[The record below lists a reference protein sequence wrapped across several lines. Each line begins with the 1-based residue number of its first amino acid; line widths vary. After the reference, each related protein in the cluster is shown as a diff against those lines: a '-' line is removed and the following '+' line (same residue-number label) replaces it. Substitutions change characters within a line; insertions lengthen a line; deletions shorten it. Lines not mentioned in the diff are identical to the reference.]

1 MRYNFSRKYFDYQN
15 IKKSL
20 LVNGDF
26 FMNNLKFLLKLS
38 GQHKIK
44 LIIAALFSII
54 STTLSAIPYILVY
67 RIILEL
73 FNDKIDY
80 RNIQSLV
87 FKAIFFIILGVAAR
101 ILSGI
106 FSHISA
112 FNILYKIRIDL
123 IEHMSGLNMGFF
135 KKSMTGKLKKIINE
149 DVEKLENFIAHQIPD
164 LSSAFVTPLIFFG
177 IMLYFNWKL
186 SLVLF
191 IPVILGILA
200 QSGMFKNY
208 TGKVDHFY
216 KLVAKLNSTIME
228 YINAMNVM
236 KAFNLT
242 AKSFKDYRDN
252 TQEYADYWVELTEL
266 AVPYYSAFLCL
277 VDTGMLFIIPI
288 GGIML
293 LNSRITVPVYILFLL
308 MSTIFLNSLK
318 SLFELSQNLSFLLK
332 GMEKIIEIFDEKEQA
347 SGNIKFPQNFS
358 QGLKYENITF
368 AYNKAKVIND
378 FTLNIRAGTTTAL
391 VGPSGS
397 GKTTIGLLAGRFWDT
412 DEGKITIDGINIKDI
427 SYESLMDNVSFVF
440 QDTFMLHD
448 TIYENILMGKNY
460 TRDEVE
466 NAAKK
471 AQIHDFI
478 MSLPDKYETKIGE
491 GGIKLSGGE
500 KQRISIARAIL
511 KNTPIVILD
520 EVTSYS
526 DIENEAKI
534 QSALK
539 TLLKGKTALIIAHRL
554 YTIKNA
560 DNIVFMN
567 KGKIMEQGT
576 HDELLKN
583 RADYWHLWSLY
594 NEEKQEN

>member
-191 IPVILGILA
+191 IPVFLGILA

-208 TGKVDHFY
+208 MGKVDHFY

-288 GGIML
+288 GGIIL

-332 GMEKIIEIFDEKEQA
+332 GMEKIIEIFDEKEQT
-347 SGNIKFPQNFS
+347 SGNIEFPQNFS

>member
-1 MRYNFSRKYFDYQN
+1 
-15 IKKSL
+15 
-20 LVNGDF
+20 
-26 FMNNLKFLLKLS
+26 MNNLKFLLKLS

-44 LIIAALFSII
+44 LIVSAMFSII
-54 STTLSAIPYILVY
+54 STTLSAIPYLLVY
-67 RIILEL
+67 SIILEI
-73 FNDKIDY
+73 FNREISYNKIK
-80 RNIQSLV
+80 SLV
-87 FKAIFFIILGVAAR
+87 FIAILFIILGVAAR

-123 IEHMSGLNMGFF
+123 IEHMSKLNMGFF
-135 KKSMTGKLKKIINE
+135 KKNMTGKLKKIINE

-164 LSSAFVTPLIFFG
+164 LSSAFATPLIFLG
-177 IMLYFNWKL
+177 IMFYFNWRL

-191 IPVILGILA
+191 IPIILGILA

-208 TGKVDHFY
+208 MGKVDHFY

-252 TQEYADYWVELTEL
+252 TQEYADYWIELTEL

-277 VDTGMLFIIPI
+277 VDTGLLFIIPI

-293 LNSRITVPVYILFLL
+293 LNGKITISVYILFLL
-308 MSTIFLNSLK
+308 MSTIFLNSLRT
-318 SLFELSQNLSFLLK
+318 LFELSESLSFLLK
-332 GMEKIIEIFDEKEQA
+332 GMEKIIEIFNEKEQK
-347 SGNIKFPQNFS
+347 SGNISFPEHFS
-358 QGLKYENITF
+358 ESLKYENVTF
-368 AYNKAKVIND
+368 AYNKAKVINN
-378 FTLNIRAGTTTAL
+378 FTLTIRAGTTTAL

-412 DEGKITIDGINIKDI
+412 EEGKITIDGTNIKDI
-427 SYESLMDNVSFVF
+427 SYESLMDNISFVF

-448 TIYENILMGKNY
+448 TIYENIIMGKNY
-460 TRDEVE
+460 TREEVE

-478 MSLPDKYETKIGE
+478 MSLPDRYETKIGE

-500 KQRISIARAIL
+500 KQRISIARTIL

-560 DNIVFMN
+560 DNIVFMK
-567 KGKIMEQGT
+567 KGQITEQDT
-576 HDELLKN
+576 HEELLRN

-594 NEEKQEN
+594 NENDLEKEVTE

>member
-1 MRYNFSRKYFDYQN
+1 
-15 IKKSL
+15 
-20 LVNGDF
+20 
-26 FMNNLKFLLKLS
+26 MNNLKFLLKLS

-44 LIIAALFSII
+44 LIVSAMFSII
-54 STTLSAIPYILVY
+54 STTLSVIPYLLVY
-67 RIILEL
+67 SIILEL
-73 FNDKIDY
+73 FNREISYNK
-80 RNIQSLV
+80 IQSLV
-87 FKAIFFIILGVAAR
+87 FIAILFIILGVVAR

-106 FSHISA
+106 FSHVSA

-123 IEHMSGLNMGFF
+123 IEHMSKLNMGFF
-135 KKSMTGKLKKIINE
+135 KKNMTGKLKKIINE

-164 LSSAFVTPLIFFG
+164 LSSAFATPLIFLG
-177 IMLYFNWKL
+177 IMFYFNWQL

-191 IPVILGILA
+191 IHIILGILA

-208 TGKVDHFY
+208 MGKVDHFY

-252 TQEYADYWVELTEL
+252 TQEYADYWIELTEL

-277 VDTGMLFIIPI
+277 VDTGLLFIIPI

-293 LNSRITVPVYILFLL
+293 LNGKITISVYILFLL
-308 MSTIFLNSLK
+308 MSTIFLNSLRT
-318 SLFELSQNLSFLLK
+318 LFELSESLSFLLK
-332 GMEKIIEIFDEKEQA
+332 GMEKIIEIFNEKEQK
-347 SGNIKFPQNFS
+347 SGDISFPQHFS
-358 QGLKYENITF
+358 ESLKYENVTF
-368 AYNKAKVIND
+368 AYNKAKVINN
-378 FTLNIRAGTTTAL
+378 FTLTIRAGTTTAL

-397 GKTTIGLLAGRFWDT
+397 GKTTIGLLAGRFWDI
-412 DEGKITIDGINIKDI
+412 DEGKITIDGTDIKDI

-448 TIYENILMGKNY
+448 TIYENIIMGKNY
-460 TRDEVE
+460 TREEVE

-478 MSLPDKYETKIGE
+478 MSLPDRYETKIGE

-500 KQRISIARAIL
+500 KQRISIARAII

-534 QSALK
+534 QPALK
-539 TLLKGKTALIIAHRL
+539 TLLRGKTALIIAHRL

-560 DNIVFMN
+560 DNIVFMK
-567 KGKIMEQGT
+567 KGQITEQGT
-576 HDELLKN
+576 HEELLRN

-594 NEEKQEN
+594 NENDLEKEVTE

>member
-1 MRYNFSRKYFDYQN
+1 
-15 IKKSL
+15 
-20 LVNGDF
+20 
-26 FMNNLKFLLKLS
+26 MNNLKFLLKLS

-44 LIIAALFSII
+44 LIISAMFSII
-54 STTLSAIPYILVY
+54 STTLSAIPYLLVY
-67 RIILEL
+67 SIILEL
-73 FNDKIDY
+73 FNKEISY
-80 RNIQSLV
+80 NKIQSLV
-87 FKAIFFIILGVAAR
+87 FIAILFIILGVVAR

-123 IEHMSGLNMGFF
+123 IEHMSKLNMGFF
-135 KKSMTGKLKKIINE
+135 KKNMTGKLKKIINE

-164 LSSAFVTPLIFFG
+164 LSSAFATPLIFLG
-177 IMLYFNWKL
+177 IMFYFNWQL

-191 IPVILGILA
+191 IPIILGILA

-208 TGKVDHFY
+208 MGKVDHFY

-252 TQEYADYWVELTEL
+252 TQEYADYWIELTEL

-277 VDTGMLFIIPI
+277 LDTGLLFIIPI

-293 LNSRITVPVYILFLL
+293 LNGKITISVYILFLL
-308 MSTIFLNSLK
+308 MSTIFLNSLRT
-318 SLFELSQNLSFLLK
+318 LFELSESLSFLLK
-332 GMEKIIEIFDEKEQA
+332 GMEKIIEIFNEKEQK
-347 SGNIKFPQNFS
+347 SGNISFPEHFS
-358 QGLKYENITF
+358 ESLKYENVTF
-368 AYNKAKVIND
+368 AYNKAKVINN
-378 FTLNIRAGTTTAL
+378 FTLTIRAGTTTAL

-397 GKTTIGLLAGRFWDT
+397 GKTTIGLLAGRFWDI
-412 DEGKITIDGINIKDI
+412 DEGKITIDGTDIKDI
-427 SYESLMDNVSFVF
+427 SYESLMDNISFVF

-448 TIYENILMGKNY
+448 TIYENIIMGKNY
-460 TRDEVE
+460 TREEVE

-478 MSLPDKYETKIGE
+478 MSLPDRYETKIGE
-491 GGIKLSGGE
+491 GGVKLSGGE

-560 DNIVFMN
+560 DNIVFMK
-567 KGKIMEQGT
+567 KGQITEQGT
-576 HDELLKN
+576 HEELLRN

-594 NEEKQEN
+594 NENDLENEVTE

>member
-1 MRYNFSRKYFDYQN
+1 
-15 IKKSL
+15 
-20 LVNGDF
+20 
-26 FMNNLKFLLKLS
+26 MNNLKFLLKLS

-44 LIIAALFSII
+44 LIVSAMFSII
-54 STTLSAIPYILVY
+54 STTLSVIPYLLVY
-67 RIILEL
+67 SIILEL
-73 FNDKIDY
+73 FNREISYNK
-80 RNIQSLV
+80 IQSLV
-87 FKAIFFIILGVAAR
+87 FIAILFIILGVAAR

-123 IEHMSGLNMGFF
+123 IEHMSKLNMGFF
-135 KKSMTGKLKKIINE
+135 KKNMTGKLKKIINE

-164 LSSAFVTPLIFFG
+164 LSSAFATPLIFLG
-177 IMLYFNWKL
+177 IMFYFNWQL

-191 IPVILGILA
+191 IPIILGILA

-208 TGKVDHFY
+208 MGKVDHFY

-252 TQEYADYWVELTEL
+252 TQEYADYWIELTEL

-277 VDTGMLFIIPI
+277 VDTGLLFIIPI

-293 LNSRITVPVYILFLL
+293 LNGKITISVYILFLL
-308 MSTIFLNSLK
+308 MSTIFLNSLRT
-318 SLFELSQNLSFLLK
+318 LFELSESLSFLLK
-332 GMEKIIEIFDEKEQA
+332 GMEKIIEIFNEKEQK
-347 SGNIKFPQNFS
+347 SGNISFPEHFS
-358 QGLKYENITF
+358 ESLKYENVTF
-368 AYNKAKVIND
+368 AYNKAKVINN
-378 FTLNIRAGTTTAL
+378 FTLTIRAGTTTAL

-397 GKTTIGLLAGRFWDT
+397 GKTTIGLLAGRFWDI
-412 DEGKITIDGINIKDI
+412 DEGKITIDGTDIKDI
-427 SYESLMDNVSFVF
+427 SYESLMDNISFVF

-448 TIYENILMGKNY
+448 TIYENIIMGKNY
-460 TRDEVE
+460 TREEVE
-466 NAAKK
+466 SAAKK

-478 MSLPDKYETKIGE
+478 MSLPDRYETKIGE

-560 DNIVFMN
+560 DNIVFMK
-567 KGKIMEQGT
+567 KGQITEQGT
-576 HDELLKN
+576 HEELLRN

-594 NEEKQEN
+594 NENDLEKEVTE

>member
-1 MRYNFSRKYFDYQN
+1 
-15 IKKSL
+15 
-20 LVNGDF
+20 
-26 FMNNLKFLLKLS
+26 MNNLKFLLKLS

-44 LIIAALFSII
+44 LIISAMFSII
-54 STTLSAIPYILVY
+54 STTLSAIPYLLVY
-67 RIILEL
+67 SIILEL
-73 FNDKIDY
+73 FNREISYNK
-80 RNIQSLV
+80 IQSLV
-87 FKAIFFIILGVAAR
+87 FIAILFIILGVVAR

-123 IEHMSGLNMGFF
+123 IEHMSKLNMGFF
-135 KKSMTGKLKKIINE
+135 KKNMTGKLKKIINE

-164 LSSAFVTPLIFFG
+164 LSSAFATPLIFLG
-177 IMLYFNWKL
+177 IMFYFNWQL

-191 IPVILGILA
+191 IPIILGILA

-208 TGKVDHFY
+208 MGKVDHFY

-242 AKSFKDYRDN
+242 AKSFKDYRNN
-252 TQEYADYWVELTEL
+252 TQEYADYWIELTEL

-277 VDTGMLFIIPI
+277 LDTGLLFIIPI

-293 LNSRITVPVYILFLL
+293 LNGKITISVYILFLL
-308 MSTIFLNSLK
+308 MSTIFLNSLRT
-318 SLFELSQNLSFLLK
+318 LFELSESLSFLLK
-332 GMEKIIEIFDEKEQA
+332 GMEKIIEIFNEKEQK
-347 SGNIKFPQNFS
+347 SGDISFPEYFS
-358 QGLKYENITF
+358 ESLKYENVTF
-368 AYNKAKVIND
+368 AYNKAKVINN
-378 FTLNIRAGTTTAL
+378 FTLTIRAGTTTAL

-397 GKTTIGLLAGRFWDT
+397 GKTTIGLLAGRFWDI
-412 DEGKITIDGINIKDI
+412 DEGKITIDGTDIKDI
-427 SYESLMDNVSFVF
+427 SYESLMDNISFVF

-448 TIYENILMGKNY
+448 TIYENIIMGKNY
-460 TRDEVE
+460 TREEVE

-478 MSLPDKYETKIGE
+478 MSLPDRYETKIGE
-491 GGIKLSGGE
+491 GGVKLSGGE

-560 DNIVFMN
+560 DNIVFMK
-567 KGKIMEQGT
+567 KGQITEQGT
-576 HDELLKN
+576 HEELLRNKG
-583 RADYWHLWSLY
+583 DYWHLWSLY
-594 NEEKQEN
+594 NENDLEKEVAE

>member
-1 MRYNFSRKYFDYQN
+1 
-15 IKKSL
+15 
-20 LVNGDF
+20 
-26 FMNNLKFLLKLS
+26 MNNLKFLLKLS

-44 LIIAALFSII
+44 LIISAMFSII
-54 STTLSAIPYILVY
+54 STTLSAIPYLLVY
-67 RIILEL
+67 SIILEL
-73 FNDKIDY
+73 FNREISYNK
-80 RNIQSLV
+80 IQSLV
-87 FKAIFFIILGVAAR
+87 FIAILFIILGVVAR

-123 IEHMSGLNMGFF
+123 IEHMSKLNMGFF
-135 KKSMTGKLKKIINE
+135 KKNMTGKLKKIINE

-164 LSSAFVTPLIFFG
+164 LSSAFATPLIFLG
-177 IMLYFNWKL
+177 IMFYFNWQL

-191 IPVILGILA
+191 IPIILGILA

-208 TGKVDHFY
+208 MGKVDHFY

-252 TQEYADYWVELTEL
+252 TQEYADYWIELTEL

-277 VDTGMLFIIPI
+277 VDTGLLFIIPI

-293 LNSRITVPVYILFLL
+293 LNGKITISVYILFLL
-308 MSTIFLNSLK
+308 MSTIFLNSLRT
-318 SLFELSQNLSFLLK
+318 LFELSESLSFLLK
-332 GMEKIIEIFDEKEQA
+332 GMEKIIEIFNEKEQE
-347 SGNIKFPQNFS
+347 SGNISFPEHFS
-358 QGLKYENITF
+358 ESLKYENVTF
-368 AYNKAKVIND
+368 AYNKAKVINN
-378 FTLNIRAGTTTAL
+378 FTLTIRAGTTTAL

-397 GKTTIGLLAGRFWDT
+397 GKTTIGLLAGRFWDI
-412 DEGKITIDGINIKDI
+412 DEGKITIDGTDIKDI
-427 SYESLMDNVSFVF
+427 SYESLMDNISFVF

-448 TIYENILMGKNY
+448 TIYENIIMGKNY
-460 TRDEVE
+460 TREEVE

-478 MSLPDKYETKIGE
+478 MSLPDRYETKIGE

-534 QSALK
+534 QAALK

-560 DNIVFMN
+560 DNIVFMK
-567 KGKIMEQGT
+567 KGQITEQGT
-576 HDELLKN
+576 HEELLRN

-594 NEEKQEN
+594 NENDLEKEVTE

>member
-1 MRYNFSRKYFDYQN
+1 
-15 IKKSL
+15 
-20 LVNGDF
+20 
-26 FMNNLKFLLKLS
+26 MNNLKFLLKLS

-44 LIIAALFSII
+44 LIISAMFSII
-54 STTLSAIPYILVY
+54 STTLSAIPYLLVY
-67 RIILEL
+67 SIILEL
-73 FNDKIDY
+73 FNREISYNK
-80 RNIQSLV
+80 IQSLV
-87 FKAIFFIILGVAAR
+87 FIAILFIVLGVVAR

-123 IEHMSGLNMGFF
+123 IEHMSKLNMGFF
-135 KKSMTGKLKKIINE
+135 KKNMTGKLKKIINE

-164 LSSAFVTPLIFFG
+164 LSSAFATPLIFLG
-177 IMLYFNWKL
+177 IMFYFNWQL

-191 IPVILGILA
+191 IPIILGILA

-208 TGKVDHFY
+208 MGKVDHFY

-252 TQEYADYWVELTEL
+252 TQEYADYWIELTEL

-277 VDTGMLFIIPI
+277 VDTGLLFIIPI

-293 LNSRITVPVYILFLL
+293 LNGKITISVYILFLL
-308 MSTIFLNSLK
+308 MSTIFLNSLRT
-318 SLFELSQNLSFLLK
+318 LFELSESLSFLLK
-332 GMEKIIEIFDEKEQA
+332 GMEKIIEIFNEKEQK
-347 SGNIKFPQNFS
+347 SGNISFPEHFS
-358 QGLKYENITF
+358 ESLKYENVTF
-368 AYNKAKVIND
+368 AYNKAKVINN
-378 FTLNIRAGTTTAL
+378 FTLTIRAGTTTAL

-412 DEGKITIDGINIKDI
+412 EEGKITIDGTNIKDI
-427 SYESLMDNVSFVF
+427 SYESLMDNISFVF

-448 TIYENILMGKNY
+448 TIYENIIMGKNY
-460 TRDEVE
+460 TREEVE

-478 MSLPDKYETKIGE
+478 MSLPDRYETKIGE

-500 KQRISIARAIL
+500 KQRISIARTIL

-560 DNIVFMN
+560 DNIVFMK
-567 KGKIMEQGT
+567 KGQITEQGT
-576 HDELLKN
+576 HEELLRN

-594 NEEKQEN
+594 NENDLEKEVTE

>member
-208 TGKVDHFY
+208 MGKVDHFY

>member
-1 MRYNFSRKYFDYQN
+1 
-15 IKKSL
+15 
-20 LVNGDF
+20 
-26 FMNNLKFLLKLS
+26 MNNLKFLLKLS
-38 GQHKIK
+38 GEHKIK
-44 LIIAALFSII
+44 LIISAIFSII
-54 STTLSAIPYILVY
+54 STTLSAIPYLLVY
-67 RIILEL
+67 SIILEL
-73 FNDKIDY
+73 FNREISYNK
-80 RNIQSLV
+80 IQSLV
-87 FKAIFFIILGVAAR
+87 FRAILFIVLGVVAR

-123 IEHMSGLNMGFF
+123 IEHMSKLNMGFF
-135 KKSMTGKLKKIINE
+135 KKNMTGKLKKIINE

-164 LSSAFVTPLIFFG
+164 LSSAFATPLIFLG
-177 IMLYFNWKL
+177 IMFYFNWQL

-191 IPVILGILA
+191 IPIVLGILA

-208 TGKVDHFY
+208 MGKVDHFY

-252 TQEYADYWVELTEL
+252 TQEYADYWIELTEL

-277 VDTGMLFIIPI
+277 VDTGLLFIIPI

-293 LNSRITVPVYILFLL
+293 LNGKITISVYILFLL
-308 MSTIFLNSLK
+308 MSTIFLNSLRT
-318 SLFELSQNLSFLLK
+318 LFELSESLSFLLK
-332 GMEKIIEIFDEKEQA
+332 GMEKIIEIFNEKEQK
-347 SGNIKFPQNFS
+347 SGNISFPEHFS
-358 QGLKYENITF
+358 ESLKYENVTF
-368 AYNKAKVIND
+368 AYNKAKVINN
-378 FTLNIRAGTTTAL
+378 FTLTIRAETTTAL

-397 GKTTIGLLAGRFWDT
+397 GKTTIGLLAGRFWDI
-412 DEGKITIDGINIKDI
+412 DEGKITIDGTDIKDI

-448 TIYENILMGKNY
+448 TIYENIIMGKNY
-460 TRDEVE
+460 TREEVE

-478 MSLPDKYETKIGE
+478 MSLPDRYETKIGE
-491 GGIKLSGGE
+491 GGVKLSGGE

-534 QSALK
+534 QAALK

-560 DNIVFMN
+560 DNIVFMK
-567 KGKIMEQGT
+567 KGQITEQGT
-576 HDELLKN
+576 HEELLRN

-594 NEEKQEN
+594 NENDLEKEVTE

>member
-1 MRYNFSRKYFDYQN
+1 
-15 IKKSL
+15 
-20 LVNGDF
+20 
-26 FMNNLKFLLKLS
+26 MNNLKFLLKLS

-44 LIIAALFSII
+44 LIVSAMFSII
-54 STTLSAIPYILVY
+54 STTLSSIPYLLVY
-67 RIILEL
+67 SIILEL
-73 FNDKIDY
+73 FNREISYNK
-80 RNIQSLV
+80 IQSLV
-87 FKAIFFIILGVAAR
+87 FIAILFIILGVVAR

-123 IEHMSGLNMGFF
+123 IEHMSKLNMGFF
-135 KKSMTGKLKKIINE
+135 KKNMTGKLKKIINE

-164 LSSAFVTPLIFFG
+164 LSSAFATPLIFLG
-177 IMLYFNWKL
+177 IMFYFNWQL

-191 IPVILGILA
+191 IPIILGILA

-208 TGKVDHFY
+208 MGKVDHFY

-252 TQEYADYWVELTEL
+252 TQEYADYWIELTEL

-277 VDTGMLFIIPI
+277 VDTGLLFIIPI

-293 LNSRITVPVYILFLL
+293 LNGKITISVYILFLL
-308 MSTIFLNSLK
+308 MSTIFLNSLRT
-318 SLFELSQNLSFLLK
+318 LFELSESLSFLLK
-332 GMEKIIEIFDEKEQA
+332 GMEKIIEIFNEKEQK
-347 SGNIKFPQNFS
+347 SGDISFPEHFS
-358 QGLKYENITF
+358 ESLKYENVTF
-368 AYNKAKVIND
+368 AYNKAKVINN
-378 FTLNIRAGTTTAL
+378 FTLTIRAGTTTAL

-397 GKTTIGLLAGRFWDT
+397 GKTTIGLLAGRFWDIE
-412 DEGKITIDGINIKDI
+412 EGKITIDGTDIKDI
-427 SYESLMDNVSFVF
+427 SYESLMDNISFVF

-448 TIYENILMGKNY
+448 TIYENIIMGKNY
-460 TRDEVE
+460 TREEVE

-478 MSLPDKYETKIGE
+478 MSLPDRYETKIGD

-534 QSALK
+534 QAALK

-560 DNIVFMN
+560 DNIVFMK
-567 KGKIMEQGT
+567 KGQITEQGT
-576 HDELLKN
+576 HEELLRN
-583 RADYWHLWSLY
+583 RGDYWHLWSLY
-594 NEEKQEN
+594 NENDLEKEVTE

>member
-1 MRYNFSRKYFDYQN
+1 
-15 IKKSL
+15 
-20 LVNGDF
+20 
-26 FMNNLKFLLKLS
+26 MNNLKFLLKLS

-44 LIIAALFSII
+44 LIISAMFSII
-54 STTLSAIPYILVY
+54 STTLSAIPYLLVY
-67 RIILEL
+67 SIILEL
-73 FNDKIDY
+73 FNREISYNK
-80 RNIQSLV
+80 IQSLV
-87 FKAIFFIILGVAAR
+87 FIAILFIILGVVAR

-123 IEHMSGLNMGFF
+123 IEHMSKLNMGFF
-135 KKSMTGKLKKIINE
+135 KKNMTGKLKKIINE

-164 LSSAFVTPLIFFG
+164 LSSAFATPLIFLG
-177 IMLYFNWKL
+177 IMFYFNWQL

-191 IPVILGILA
+191 IPIILGILA

-208 TGKVDHFY
+208 MGKVDHFY

-252 TQEYADYWVELTEL
+252 TQEYADYWIELTEL

-277 VDTGMLFIIPI
+277 VDTGLLFIIPI

-293 LNSRITVPVYILFLL
+293 LNGKITISVYILFLL
-308 MSTIFLNSLK
+308 MSTIFLNSLRT
-318 SLFELSQNLSFLLK
+318 LFELSESLSFLLK
-332 GMEKIIEIFDEKEQA
+332 GMEKIIEIFNEKEQK
-347 SGNIKFPQNFS
+347 SGNISFPEHFS
-358 QGLKYENITF
+358 ESLKYENVTF
-368 AYNKAKVIND
+368 AYNKAKVINN
-378 FTLNIRAGTTTAL
+378 FTLTIRAGTTTAL

-397 GKTTIGLLAGRFWDT
+397 GKTTIGLLAGRFWDI
-412 DEGKITIDGINIKDI
+412 DEGKITIDGTDIKDI
-427 SYESLMDNVSFVF
+427 PYESLMDNISFVF

-448 TIYENILMGKNY
+448 TIYENIIMGKNY
-460 TRDEVE
+460 TREEVE
-466 NAAKK
+466 SAAKK

-478 MSLPDKYETKIGE
+478 MSLPDRYETKIGE
-491 GGIKLSGGE
+491 GGVKLSGGE

-560 DNIVFMN
+560 DNIVFMK
-567 KGKIMEQGT
+567 KGQITEQGT
-576 HDELLKN
+576 HEELLRN

-594 NEEKQEN
+594 NENDLEKEVTE

>member
-1 MRYNFSRKYFDYQN
+1 
-15 IKKSL
+15 
-20 LVNGDF
+20 
-26 FMNNLKFLLKLS
+26 MNNLKFLLKLS

-44 LIIAALFSII
+44 LIISAMFSII
-54 STTLSAIPYILVY
+54 STTLSAIPYLLVY
-67 RIILEL
+67 SIILEL
-73 FNDKIDY
+73 FNKEISY
-80 RNIQSLV
+80 NKIQSLV
-87 FKAIFFIILGVAAR
+87 FIAILFIILGVVAR
-101 ILSGI
+101 ILSGV

-123 IEHMSGLNMGFF
+123 IEHMSKLNMGFF
-135 KKSMTGKLKKIINE
+135 KKNMTGKLKKIINE

-164 LSSAFVTPLIFFG
+164 LSSAFATPLIFLG
-177 IMLYFNWKL
+177 IMFYFNWQL

-191 IPVILGILA
+191 IPIILGILA

-208 TGKVDHFY
+208 MGKVDHFY
-216 KLVAKLNSTIME
+216 KLVTKLNSTIME

-242 AKSFKDYRDN
+242 AKSFKDYRNN
-252 TQEYADYWVELTEL
+252 TQEYADYWIELTEL

-277 VDTGMLFIIPI
+277 LDTGLLFIIPI

-293 LNSRITVPVYILFLL
+293 LNGKITISVYILFLL

-318 SLFELSQNLSFLLK
+318 TLFELSESLSFLLK
-332 GMEKIIEIFDEKEQA
+332 GMEKIIEIFNEKEQK
-347 SGNIKFPQNFS
+347 SGDISFPEHFS
-358 QGLKYENITF
+358 ESLKYENVTF
-368 AYNKAKVIND
+368 AYNKAKVINN
-378 FTLNIRAGTTTAL
+378 FTLTIRAGTTTAL

-397 GKTTIGLLAGRFWDT
+397 GKTTIGLLAGRFWDI
-412 DEGKITIDGINIKDI
+412 DEGKITIDGTDIKDI
-427 SYESLMDNVSFVF
+427 SYESLMDNISFVF

-448 TIYENILMGKNY
+448 TIYENIIMGKNY
-460 TRDEVE
+460 TREEVE

-478 MSLPDKYETKIGE
+478 MSLPDRYETKIGE

-560 DNIVFMN
+560 DNIVFMK
-567 KGKIMEQGT
+567 KGQITEQGT
-576 HDELLKN
+576 HEELLRNKG
-583 RADYWHLWSLY
+583 DYWHLWSLY
-594 NEEKQEN
+594 NENDLEKEVTE

>member
-1 MRYNFSRKYFDYQN
+1 
-15 IKKSL
+15 
-20 LVNGDF
+20 
-26 FMNNLKFLLKLS
+26 MNNLKFLLKLS

-44 LIIAALFSII
+44 LIISAMFSII
-54 STTLSAIPYILVY
+54 STTLSAIPYLLVY
-67 RIILEL
+67 SIILEL
-73 FNDKIDY
+73 FNREISYNK
-80 RNIQSLV
+80 IQSLV
-87 FKAIFFIILGVAAR
+87 FRAILFIVLGVVAR
-101 ILSGI
+101 ILSGV

-123 IEHMSGLNMGFF
+123 IEHMSKLNMGFF
-135 KKSMTGKLKKIINE
+135 KKNMTGKLKKIINE

-164 LSSAFVTPLIFFG
+164 LSSAFATPLIFLG
-177 IMLYFNWKL
+177 IMFYFNWQL

-191 IPVILGILA
+191 IPIILGILA

-208 TGKVDHFY
+208 MGKVDHFY

-252 TQEYADYWVELTEL
+252 TQEYADYWIELTEL

-277 VDTGMLFIIPI
+277 VDTGLLFIIPI

-293 LNSRITVPVYILFLL
+293 LNGKITISVYILFLL
-308 MSTIFLNSLK
+308 MSTIFLNSLRT
-318 SLFELSQNLSFLLK
+318 LFELSESLSFLLK
-332 GMEKIIEIFDEKEQA
+332 GMEKIIEIFNEKEQE
-347 SGNIKFPQNFS
+347 SGNISFPEHFS
-358 QGLKYENITF
+358 ESLKYENVTF
-368 AYNKAKVIND
+368 AYNKAKVINN
-378 FTLNIRAGTTTAL
+378 FTLTIRAGTTTAL

-397 GKTTIGLLAGRFWDT
+397 GKTTIGLLAGRFWDI
-412 DEGKITIDGINIKDI
+412 EGGKITIDGTDIKDI
-427 SYESLMDNVSFVF
+427 SYESLMDNISFVF

-448 TIYENILMGKNY
+448 TIYENIIMGKNY
-460 TRDEVE
+460 TREEVE

-478 MSLPDKYETKIGE
+478 MSLPDRYETKIGE
-491 GGIKLSGGE
+491 GGVKLSGGE

-539 TLLKGKTALIIAHRL
+539 TLLRGKTALIIAHRL

-560 DNIVFMN
+560 DNIVFMK
-567 KGKIMEQGT
+567 KGQITEQGT
-576 HDELLKN
+576 HEELLRN

-594 NEEKQEN
+594 NENDLEKEVTE

>member
-1 MRYNFSRKYFDYQN
+1 
-15 IKKSL
+15 
-20 LVNGDF
+20 
-26 FMNNLKFLLKLS
+26 MNNLKFLLKLS

-44 LIIAALFSII
+44 LIISAIFSII
-54 STTLSAIPYILVY
+54 STTLSAIPYLLVY
-67 RIILEL
+67 SIILEL
-73 FNDKIDY
+73 FNKEISY
-80 RNIQSLV
+80 NKIQSLV
-87 FKAIFFIILGVAAR
+87 FIAILFIILGVVAR

-123 IEHMSGLNMGFF
+123 IEHMSKLNMGFF
-135 KKSMTGKLKKIINE
+135 KKNMTGKLKKIINE
-149 DVEKLENFIAHQIPD
+149 DVEKLENFIAHQIPE
-164 LSSAFVTPLIFFG
+164 LSSAFATPLIFLG
-177 IMLYFNWKL
+177 IMFYFNWQL

-191 IPVILGILA
+191 IPIILGILA

-208 TGKVDHFY
+208 MGKVDHFY

-252 TQEYADYWVELTEL
+252 TQEYADYWIELTEL

-277 VDTGMLFIIPI
+277 VDTGLLFIIPI

-293 LNSRITVPVYILFLL
+293 LNGKITISVYILFLL
-308 MSTIFLNSLK
+308 MSTIFLNSLRT
-318 SLFELSQNLSFLLK
+318 LFELSESLSFLLK
-332 GMEKIIEIFDEKEQA
+332 GMEKIIEIFNEKEQK
-347 SGNIKFPQNFS
+347 SGDISFPEHFS
-358 QGLKYENITF
+358 ESLKYENVTF
-368 AYNKAKVIND
+368 AYNKAKVINN
-378 FTLNIRAGTTTAL
+378 FTLTIRAGTTTAL

-397 GKTTIGLLAGRFWDT
+397 GKTTIGLLAGRFWDI
-412 DEGKITIDGINIKDI
+412 DEGKITIDGTDIKDI
-427 SYESLMDNVSFVF
+427 SYESLMDNISFVF

-448 TIYENILMGKNY
+448 TIYENIIMGKNY
-460 TRDEVE
+460 TREEVE

-478 MSLPDKYETKIGE
+478 MSLPDRYETKIGE

-539 TLLKGKTALIIAHRL
+539 TLLRGKTALIIAHRL

-560 DNIVFMN
+560 DNIVFMK
-567 KGKIMEQGT
+567 KGQITEQGT
-576 HDELLKN
+576 HEELLRN

-594 NEEKQEN
+594 NENDLEKEVTE

>member
-1 MRYNFSRKYFDYQN
+1 
-15 IKKSL
+15 
-20 LVNGDF
+20 
-26 FMNNLKFLLKLS
+26 MNNLKFLLKLS
-38 GQHKIK
+38 GQHRIK
-44 LIIAALFSII
+44 LIVSAMFSII
-54 STTLSAIPYILVY
+54 STTLSVIPYLLVY
-67 RIILEL
+67 SIILEL
-73 FNDKIDY
+73 FNREISYNK
-80 RNIQSLV
+80 IQSLV
-87 FKAIFFIILGVAAR
+87 FIAILFIILGVVAR

-123 IEHMSGLNMGFF
+123 IEHLSKLNMGFF
-135 KKSMTGKLKKIINE
+135 KKNMTGKLKKIINE

-164 LSSAFVTPLIFFG
+164 LSSAFATPLIFLG
-177 IMLYFNWKL
+177 IMFYFNWQL

-191 IPVILGILA
+191 IPIILGILA

-208 TGKVDHFY
+208 MGKVDHFY

-252 TQEYADYWVELTEL
+252 TQEYADYWIELTEL

-277 VDTGMLFIIPI
+277 VDTGLLFIIPI

-293 LNSRITVPVYILFLL
+293 LNGKITISVYILFLL
-308 MSTIFLNSLK
+308 MSTIFLNSLRT
-318 SLFELSQNLSFLLK
+318 LFELSESLSFLLK
-332 GMEKIIEIFDEKEQA
+332 GMEKIIEIFNEKEQK
-347 SGNIKFPQNFS
+347 SGNISFPEHFS
-358 QGLKYENITF
+358 ESLKYENVTF
-368 AYNKAKVIND
+368 AYNKAKVINN
-378 FTLNIRAGTTTAL
+378 FTLTIRAGTTTAL

-397 GKTTIGLLAGRFWDT
+397 GKTTIGLLAGRFWDI
-412 DEGKITIDGINIKDI
+412 DEGKITIDGTDIKDI
-427 SYESLMDNVSFVF
+427 SYESLMDNISFVF

-448 TIYENILMGKNY
+448 TIYENIIMGKNY
-460 TRDEVE
+460 TREEVE

-478 MSLPDKYETKIGE
+478 MSLPDRYETKIGE
-491 GGIKLSGGE
+491 GGVKLSGGE

-560 DNIVFMN
+560 DNIVFMK
-567 KGKIMEQGT
+567 KGQITEQGT
-576 HDELLKN
+576 HEELLRNKG
-583 RADYWHLWSLY
+583 DYWHLWSLY
-594 NEEKQEN
+594 NENDLEKEVTE

>member
-1 MRYNFSRKYFDYQN
+1 
-15 IKKSL
+15 
-20 LVNGDF
+20 
-26 FMNNLKFLLKLS
+26 MNNLKFLLKLS

-44 LIIAALFSII
+44 LIVSAMFSII
-54 STTLSAIPYILVY
+54 STTLSAIPYLLVY
-67 RIILEL
+67 SIILEL
-73 FNDKIDY
+73 FNREISYNK
-80 RNIQSLV
+80 IQSLV
-87 FKAIFFIILGVAAR
+87 FIAILFIILGVVAR

-123 IEHMSGLNMGFF
+123 IEHMSKLNMGFF
-135 KKSMTGKLKKIINE
+135 KKNMTGKLKKIINE

-164 LSSAFVTPLIFFG
+164 LSSAFATPLIFLG
-177 IMLYFNWKL
+177 IMFYFNWQL

-191 IPVILGILA
+191 IPIILGILA

-208 TGKVDHFY
+208 MGKVDHFY

-252 TQEYADYWVELTEL
+252 TQEYADYWIELTEL

-277 VDTGMLFIIPI
+277 VDTGLLFIIPI

-293 LNSRITVPVYILFLL
+293 LNGKITISVYILFLL
-308 MSTIFLNSLK
+308 MSTIFLNSLRT
-318 SLFELSQNLSFLLK
+318 LFELSESLSFLLK
-332 GMEKIIEIFDEKEQA
+332 GMEKIIEIFNEKEQK
-347 SGNIKFPQNFS
+347 SGDIFFPEHFS
-358 QGLKYENITF
+358 ESLKYENVTF
-368 AYNKAKVIND
+368 AYNKAKVINN
-378 FTLNIRAGTTTAL
+378 FTLTIRAGTTTAL

-397 GKTTIGLLAGRFWDT
+397 GKTTIGLLAGRFWDIE
-412 DEGKITIDGINIKDI
+412 EGKITIDGTDIKDI
-427 SYESLMDNVSFVF
+427 SYESLMDNISFVF

-448 TIYENILMGKNY
+448 TIYENIIMGKNY
-460 TRDEVE
+460 TREEVE
-466 NAAKK
+466 NTAKK

-478 MSLPDKYETKIGE
+478 MSLPDRYETKIGE

-560 DNIVFMN
+560 DNIVFMK
-567 KGKIMEQGT
+567 KGQITEQGT
-576 HDELLKN
+576 HEELLRN

-594 NEEKQEN
+594 NENDLEKEVTE

>member
-1 MRYNFSRKYFDYQN
+1 
-15 IKKSL
+15 
-20 LVNGDF
+20 
-26 FMNNLKFLLKLS
+26 MNNLKFLLKLS

-44 LIIAALFSII
+44 LIVSAMFSII
-54 STTLSAIPYILVY
+54 STTLSAIPYLLVY
-67 RIILEL
+67 SIILEI
-73 FNDKIDY
+73 FNKEISYNKIK
-80 RNIQSLV
+80 SLV
-87 FKAIFFIILGVAAR
+87 FIAILFIILGVAAR

-123 IEHMSGLNMGFF
+123 IEHMSKLNMGFF
-135 KKSMTGKLKKIINE
+135 KKNMTGKLKKIINE

-164 LSSAFVTPLIFFG
+164 LSSAFATPLIFLG
-177 IMLYFNWKL
+177 IMFYFNWQL

-191 IPVILGILA
+191 IPIILGILA

-208 TGKVDHFY
+208 MGKVDHFY

-252 TQEYADYWVELTEL
+252 TQEYADYWIELTEL

-277 VDTGMLFIIPI
+277 VDTGLLFIIPI

-293 LNSRITVPVYILFLL
+293 LNGKITISVYILFLL
-308 MSTIFLNSLK
+308 MSTIFLNSLRT
-318 SLFELSQNLSFLLK
+318 LFELSESLSFLLK
-332 GMEKIIEIFDEKEQA
+332 GMEKIIEIFNEKEQK
-347 SGNIKFPQNFS
+347 SGNISFPEHFS
-358 QGLKYENITF
+358 ESLKYENVTF
-368 AYNKAKVIND
+368 AYNKAKVINN
-378 FTLNIRAGTTTAL
+378 FTLTIRAGTTTAL

-397 GKTTIGLLAGRFWDT
+397 GKTTIGLLAGRFWDIN
-412 DEGKITIDGINIKDI
+412 EGKITIDGTAIKDI
-427 SYESLMDNVSFVF
+427 SYESLVDNISFVF

-448 TIYENILMGKNY
+448 TIYENIIMGKNY
-460 TRDEVE
+460 TREEVE

-478 MSLPDKYETKIGE
+478 MSLPDRYETKIGE
-491 GGIKLSGGE
+491 GGVKLSGGE
-500 KQRISIARAIL
+500 KQRISIARAII

-560 DNIVFMN
+560 DNIVFMK
-567 KGKIMEQGT
+567 KGQITEQGT
-576 HDELLKN
+576 HEELLRN

-594 NEEKQEN
+594 NENDLEKEVTE

>member
-1 MRYNFSRKYFDYQN
+1 
-15 IKKSL
+15 
-20 LVNGDF
+20 
-26 FMNNLKFLLKLS
+26 MNNLKFLLKLS
-38 GQHKIK
+38 GQHRIK
-44 LIIAALFSII
+44 LIVSAMFSII
-54 STTLSAIPYILVY
+54 STTLSVIPYLLVY
-67 RIILEL
+67 SIILEL
-73 FNDKIDY
+73 FNREISYNK
-80 RNIQSLV
+80 IQSLV
-87 FKAIFFIILGVAAR
+87 FIAILFIILDVVAR

-123 IEHMSGLNMGFF
+123 IEHMSKLNMGFF
-135 KKSMTGKLKKIINE
+135 KKNMTGKLKKIINE

-164 LSSAFVTPLIFFG
+164 LSSAFATPLIFLG
-177 IMLYFNWKL
+177 IMFYFNWQL

-191 IPVILGILA
+191 IPIILGILA

-208 TGKVDHFY
+208 MGKVDHFY

-252 TQEYADYWVELTEL
+252 TQEYADYWIELTEL

-277 VDTGMLFIIPI
+277 VDTGLLFIIPI

-293 LNSRITVPVYILFLL
+293 LNGKITISVYILFLL
-308 MSTIFLNSLK
+308 MSTIFLNSLRT
-318 SLFELSQNLSFLLK
+318 LFELSESLSFLLK
-332 GMEKIIEIFDEKEQA
+332 GMEKIIEIFNEKEQE
-347 SGNIKFPQNFS
+347 SGNISFPEHFS
-358 QGLKYENITF
+358 ESLKYENVTF
-368 AYNKAKVIND
+368 AYNKAKVINN
-378 FTLNIRAGTTTAL
+378 FTLTIRAGTTTAL

-397 GKTTIGLLAGRFWDT
+397 GKTTIGLLAGRFWDI
-412 DEGKITIDGINIKDI
+412 DEGKITIDGTDIKDI
-427 SYESLMDNVSFVF
+427 SYESLMDNISFVF

-448 TIYENILMGKNY
+448 TIYENIIMGKNY
-460 TRDEVE
+460 TCEEVE

-478 MSLPDKYETKIGE
+478 MSLPDRYETKIGE

-560 DNIVFMN
+560 DNIVFMK
-567 KGKIMEQGT
+567 KGQITEQGT
-576 HDELLKN
+576 HEELLRN

-594 NEEKQEN
+594 NENDLEKEVTE

>member
-1 MRYNFSRKYFDYQN
+1 
-15 IKKSL
+15 
-20 LVNGDF
+20 
-26 FMNNLKFLLKLS
+26 MNNLKFLLKLS

-44 LIIAALFSII
+44 LIISAMFSII
-54 STTLSAIPYILVY
+54 STTLSAIPYLLVY
-67 RIILEL
+67 SIILEL
-73 FNDKIDY
+73 FNKEISY
-80 RNIQSLV
+80 NKIQSLV
-87 FKAIFFIILGVAAR
+87 FIAILFIILGVVAR

-123 IEHMSGLNMGFF
+123 IEHMSKLNMGFF
-135 KKSMTGKLKKIINE
+135 KKNMTGKLKKIINE

-164 LSSAFVTPLIFFG
+164 LSSAFATPLIFLG
-177 IMLYFNWKL
+177 IMFYFNWQL

-191 IPVILGILA
+191 IPIILGILA

-208 TGKVDHFY
+208 MGKVDHFY

-252 TQEYADYWVELTEL
+252 TQEYADYWIELTEL

-277 VDTGMLFIIPI
+277 VDTGLLFIIPI

-293 LNSRITVPVYILFLL
+293 LNGKITISVYILFLL
-308 MSTIFLNSLK
+308 MSTIFLNSLRT
-318 SLFELSQNLSFLLK
+318 LFELSENLSFLLK
-332 GMEKIIEIFDEKEQA
+332 GMEKIIEIFNEKEQK
-347 SGNIKFPQNFS
+347 SGDISFPEHFS
-358 QGLKYENITF
+358 ESLKYENVTF
-368 AYNKAKVIND
+368 AYNKAKVINN
-378 FTLNIRAGTTTAL
+378 FTLTIRAGTTTAL

-397 GKTTIGLLAGRFWDT
+397 GKTTIGLLAGRFWDI
-412 DEGKITIDGINIKDI
+412 DEGKITIDGTDIKDI

-448 TIYENILMGKNY
+448 TIYENIIMGKNY
-460 TRDEVE
+460 TREEVE

-478 MSLPDKYETKIGE
+478 MSLPDRYETKIGE

-539 TLLKGKTALIIAHRL
+539 TLLRGKTALIIAHRL

-560 DNIVFMN
+560 DNIVFMK
-567 KGKIMEQGT
+567 KGQITEQGT
-576 HDELLKN
+576 HEELLRN

-594 NEEKQEN
+594 NENDLEKEVTE

>member
-1 MRYNFSRKYFDYQN
+1 
-15 IKKSL
+15 
-20 LVNGDF
+20 
-26 FMNNLKFLLKLS
+26 MNNLKFLLKLS

-44 LIIAALFSII
+44 LIVSAMFSII
-54 STTLSAIPYILVY
+54 STTLSAIPYLLVY
-67 RIILEL
+67 SIILEI
-73 FNDKIDY
+73 FNREISYNKIK
-80 RNIQSLV
+80 SLV
-87 FKAIFFIILGVAAR
+87 FIAILFIILGVVAR

-123 IEHMSGLNMGFF
+123 IEHMSKLNMGFF
-135 KKSMTGKLKKIINE
+135 KKNMTGKLKKIISE

-164 LSSAFVTPLIFFG
+164 LSSAFATPLIFLG
-177 IMLYFNWKL
+177 IMFYFNWQL

-191 IPVILGILA
+191 IPIILGILA

-208 TGKVDHFY
+208 MGKVDHFY

-242 AKSFKDYRDN
+242 AKSFKDYRNN
-252 TQEYADYWVELTEL
+252 TQEYADYWIELTEL

-277 VDTGMLFIIPI
+277 LDTGLLFIIPI

-293 LNSRITVPVYILFLL
+293 LNGKITISVYILFLL
-308 MSTIFLNSLK
+308 MSTIFLNSLRT
-318 SLFELSQNLSFLLK
+318 LFELSESLSFLLK
-332 GMEKIIEIFDEKEQA
+332 GMEKIIEIFNEKEQK
-347 SGNIKFPQNFS
+347 SGNISFPEHFS
-358 QGLKYENITF
+358 ESLKYENVTF
-368 AYNKAKVIND
+368 AYNKAKVINN
-378 FTLNIRAGTTTAL
+378 FTLTIRAGTTTAL

-397 GKTTIGLLAGRFWDT
+397 GKTTIGLLAGRFWDI
-412 DEGKITIDGINIKDI
+412 DEGKITIDGTDIKDI

-448 TIYENILMGKNY
+448 TIYENIIMGKNY
-460 TRDEVE
+460 TREEVE

-478 MSLPDKYETKIGE
+478 MSLPDRYETKIGE

-539 TLLKGKTALIIAHRL
+539 TLLRGKTALIIAHRL

-560 DNIVFMN
+560 DNIVFMK
-567 KGKIMEQGT
+567 KGQITEQGT
-576 HDELLKN
+576 HEELLRN

-594 NEEKQEN
+594 NENDLEKEVTE

>member
-1 MRYNFSRKYFDYQN
+1 
-15 IKKSL
+15 
-20 LVNGDF
+20 
-26 FMNNLKFLLKLS
+26 MNNLKFLLKLS

-44 LIIAALFSII
+44 LIISAMFSII
-54 STTLSAIPYILVY
+54 STTLSAIPYLLVY
-67 RIILEL
+67 SIILEL
-73 FNDKIDY
+73 FNREISYNK
-80 RNIQSLV
+80 IQSLV
-87 FKAIFFIILGVAAR
+87 FIAILFIILGVVAS
-101 ILSGI
+101 ILSGV

-123 IEHMSGLNMGFF
+123 IEHMSKLNMGFF
-135 KKSMTGKLKKIINE
+135 KKNMTGKLKKIINE

-164 LSSAFVTPLIFFG
+164 LSSAFATPLIFLG
-177 IMLYFNWKL
+177 IMFYFNWQL

-191 IPVILGILA
+191 IPIILGILA

-208 TGKVDHFY
+208 MGKVDHFY

-252 TQEYADYWVELTEL
+252 TQEYADYWIELTEL

-277 VDTGMLFIIPI
+277 VDTGLLFIIPI

-293 LNSRITVPVYILFLL
+293 LNGKITISVYILFLL
-308 MSTIFLNSLK
+308 MSTIFLNSLRT
-318 SLFELSQNLSFLLK
+318 LFELSESLSFLLK
-332 GMEKIIEIFDEKEQA
+332 GMEKIIEIFNEKEQK
-347 SGNIKFPQNFS
+347 SGNIFFPEHFS
-358 QGLKYENITF
+358 ESLKYENVTF
-368 AYNKAKVIND
+368 AYNKAKVINN
-378 FTLNIRAGTTTAL
+378 FTLTIRAGTTTAL

-397 GKTTIGLLAGRFWDT
+397 GKTTIGLLAGRFWDIE
-412 DEGKITIDGINIKDI
+412 EGKITIDGTDIKDI

-448 TIYENILMGKNY
+448 TIYENIIMGKNY
-460 TRDEVE
+460 TREEVE

-478 MSLPDKYETKIGE
+478 MSLPDRYETKIGE
-491 GGIKLSGGE
+491 GGVKLSGGE

-560 DNIVFMN
+560 DNIVFMK
-567 KGKIMEQGT
+567 KGQITEQGT
-576 HDELLKN
+576 HEELLRN
-583 RADYWHLWSLY
+583 RGDYWHLWSLY
-594 NEEKQEN
+594 NENDLEKEVTK

>member
-1 MRYNFSRKYFDYQN
+1 
-15 IKKSL
+15 
-20 LVNGDF
+20 
-26 FMNNLKFLLKLS
+26 MNNLKFLLKLS

-44 LIIAALFSII
+44 LIISAMFSII
-54 STTLSAIPYILVY
+54 STTLSAIPYLLVY
-67 RIILEL
+67 SIILEL
-73 FNDKIDY
+73 FNREISYNK
-80 RNIQSLV
+80 IQSLV
-87 FKAIFFIILGVAAR
+87 FIAILFIILGVVAR

-123 IEHMSGLNMGFF
+123 IEHMSKLNMGFF
-135 KKSMTGKLKKIINE
+135 KKNMTGKLKKIINE

-164 LSSAFVTPLIFFG
+164 LSSAFATPLIFLG
-177 IMLYFNWKL
+177 IMFYFNWQL

-191 IPVILGILA
+191 IPIILGILA

-208 TGKVDHFY
+208 MGKVDHFY

-242 AKSFKDYRDN
+242 AKSFKDYRNN
-252 TQEYADYWVELTEL
+252 TQEYADYWIELTEL

-277 VDTGMLFIIPI
+277 LDTGLLFIIPI

-293 LNSRITVPVYILFLL
+293 LNGKITISVYILFLL
-308 MSTIFLNSLK
+308 MSTIFLNSLRT
-318 SLFELSQNLSFLLK
+318 LFELSESLSFLLK
-332 GMEKIIEIFDEKEQA
+332 GMEKIIEIFNEKEQE
-347 SGNIKFPQNFS
+347 SGDISFPEHFS
-358 QGLKYENITF
+358 ESLKYENVTF
-368 AYNKAKVIND
+368 AYNKAKVINN
-378 FTLNIRAGTTTAL
+378 FTLTIRAGTTTAL

-397 GKTTIGLLAGRFWDT
+397 GKTTIGLLAGRFWDIE
-412 DEGKITIDGINIKDI
+412 EGKITIDGTDIKDI
-427 SYESLMDNVSFVF
+427 PYESLMDNISFVF

-448 TIYENILMGKNY
+448 TIYENIIMGKNY
-460 TRDEVE
+460 TREEVE

-478 MSLPDKYETKIGE
+478 MSLPDRYETKIGE
-491 GGIKLSGGE
+491 GGVKLSGGE

-560 DNIVFMN
+560 DNIVFMK
-567 KGKIMEQGT
+567 KGQITEQGT
-576 HDELLKN
+576 HEELLRN
-583 RADYWHLWSLY
+583 RGDYWHLWSLY
-594 NEEKQEN
+594 NENDLEKEVTE

>member
-1 MRYNFSRKYFDYQN
+1 
-15 IKKSL
+15 
-20 LVNGDF
+20 
-26 FMNNLKFLLKLS
+26 MNNLKFLLKLS

-44 LIIAALFSII
+44 LIISAMFSII
-54 STTLSAIPYILVY
+54 STTLSAIPYLLVY
-67 RIILEL
+67 SIILEL
-73 FNDKIDY
+73 FNREISYNK
-80 RNIQSLV
+80 IQSLV
-87 FKAIFFIILGVAAR
+87 FIAILFIILGVVAR

-123 IEHMSGLNMGFF
+123 IEHMSKLNMGFF
-135 KKSMTGKLKKIINE
+135 KKNMTGKLKKIINE

-164 LSSAFVTPLIFFG
+164 LSSAFATPLIFLG
-177 IMLYFNWKL
+177 IMFYFNWQL

-191 IPVILGILA
+191 IPIILGILA

-208 TGKVDHFY
+208 MGKVDHFY

-252 TQEYADYWVELTEL
+252 TQEYADYWIELTEL

-277 VDTGMLFIIPI
+277 VDTGLLFIIPI

-293 LNSRITVPVYILFLL
+293 LNGKITISVYILFLL
-308 MSTIFLNSLK
+308 MSTIFLNSLRT
-318 SLFELSQNLSFLLK
+318 LFELSESLSFLLK
-332 GMEKIIEIFDEKEQA
+332 GMEKIIEIFNEKEQE
-347 SGNIKFPQNFS
+347 SGNISFPEHFS
-358 QGLKYENITF
+358 ESLKYENVTF
-368 AYNKAKVIND
+368 AYNKAKVINN
-378 FTLNIRAGTTTAL
+378 FTLTIRAGTTTAL

-397 GKTTIGLLAGRFWDT
+397 GKTTIGLLAGRFWDI
-412 DEGKITIDGINIKDI
+412 DEGKITIDGTDIKDI

-448 TIYENILMGKNY
+448 TIYENIIMGKNY
-460 TRDEVE
+460 TCEEVE

-478 MSLPDKYETKIGE
+478 MSLPDRYETKIGE
-491 GGIKLSGGE
+491 GGVKLSGGE

-534 QSALK
+534 QAALK

-560 DNIVFMN
+560 DNIVFMK
-567 KGKIMEQGT
+567 KGQITEQGT
-576 HDELLKN
+576 HEELLRN

-594 NEEKQEN
+594 NENDLEKEVTE

>member
-1 MRYNFSRKYFDYQN
+1 
-15 IKKSL
+15 
-20 LVNGDF
+20 
-26 FMNNLKFLLKLS
+26 MNNLKFLLKLS

-44 LIIAALFSII
+44 LIISAMFSII
-54 STTLSAIPYILVY
+54 STTLSAIPYLLVY
-67 RIILEL
+67 SIILEL
-73 FNDKIDY
+73 FNREISYNK
-80 RNIQSLV
+80 IQSLV
-87 FKAIFFIILGVAAR
+87 FIAILFIILGVVAR

-123 IEHMSGLNMGFF
+123 IEHMSKLNMGFF
-135 KKSMTGKLKKIINE
+135 KKNMTGKLKKIINE

-164 LSSAFVTPLIFFG
+164 LSSAFATPLIFLG
-177 IMLYFNWKL
+177 IMFYFNWQL

-191 IPVILGILA
+191 IPIILGILA

-208 TGKVDHFY
+208 MGKVDHFY

-252 TQEYADYWVELTEL
+252 TQEYADYWIELTEL

-277 VDTGMLFIIPI
+277 VDTGLLFIIPI

-293 LNSRITVPVYILFLL
+293 LNGKITISVYILFLL
-308 MSTIFLNSLK
+308 MSTIFLNSLRT
-318 SLFELSQNLSFLLK
+318 LFELSESLSFLLK
-332 GMEKIIEIFDEKEQA
+332 GMEKIIEIFNEKEQE
-347 SGNIKFPQNFS
+347 SGNISFPEHFS
-358 QGLKYENITF
+358 ESLKYENVTF
-368 AYNKAKVIND
+368 AYNKAKVINN
-378 FTLNIRAGTTTAL
+378 FTLTIRAGTTTAL

-412 DEGKITIDGINIKDI
+412 EEGKITIDGTDIKDI
-427 SYESLMDNVSFVF
+427 SYESLMDNISFVF

-448 TIYENILMGKNY
+448 TIYENIIMGKNY
-460 TRDEVE
+460 TREEVE

-478 MSLPDKYETKIGE
+478 MSLPDRYETKIGE

-534 QSALK
+534 QAALK

-560 DNIVFMN
+560 DNIVFMK
-567 KGKIMEQGT
+567 KGQITEQGT
-576 HDELLKN
+576 HEELLRN

-594 NEEKQEN
+594 NENDLEKEVTE

>member
-1 MRYNFSRKYFDYQN
+1 
-15 IKKSL
+15 
-20 LVNGDF
+20 
-26 FMNNLKFLLKLS
+26 MNNLKFLLKLS

-44 LIIAALFSII
+44 LIVSAMFSII
-54 STTLSAIPYILVY
+54 STTLSAIPYLLVY
-67 RIILEL
+67 SIILEI
-73 FNDKIDY
+73 FNREISYNKIK
-80 RNIQSLV
+80 SLV
-87 FKAIFFIILGVAAR
+87 FIAILFIILGVAAR

-123 IEHMSGLNMGFF
+123 IEHMSKLNMGFF
-135 KKSMTGKLKKIINE
+135 KKNMTGKLKKIINE

-164 LSSAFVTPLIFFG
+164 LSSAFATPLIFLG
-177 IMLYFNWKL
+177 IMFYFNWQL

-191 IPVILGILA
+191 IPIILGILA

-208 TGKVDHFY
+208 MGKVDHFY

-252 TQEYADYWVELTEL
+252 TQEYADYWIELTEL

-277 VDTGMLFIIPI
+277 VDTGLLFIIPI

-293 LNSRITVPVYILFLL
+293 LNGKITISVYILFLL
-308 MSTIFLNSLK
+308 MSTIFLNSLRT
-318 SLFELSQNLSFLLK
+318 LFELSESLSFLLK
-332 GMEKIIEIFDEKEQA
+332 GMEKIIEIFNEKEQK
-347 SGNIKFPQNFS
+347 SGDISFPQHFS
-358 QGLKYENITF
+358 ESLKYENVTF
-368 AYNKAKVIND
+368 AYNKAKVINN
-378 FTLNIRAGTTTAL
+378 FTLTIRAGTTTAL

-397 GKTTIGLLAGRFWDT
+397 GKTTIGLLAGRFWDI
-412 DEGKITIDGINIKDI
+412 DEGKITIDGTDIKDI
-427 SYESLMDNVSFVF
+427 SYESLMDNISFVF

-448 TIYENILMGKNY
+448 TIYENIIMGKNY
-460 TRDEVE
+460 TREEVE

-478 MSLPDKYETKIGE
+478 MSLPDRYETKIGE

-560 DNIVFMN
+560 DNIVFMK
-567 KGKIMEQGT
+567 KGQITEQGT
-576 HDELLKN
+576 HEELLRN

-594 NEEKQEN
+594 NENDLEKEVTE

>member
-1 MRYNFSRKYFDYQN
+1 
-15 IKKSL
+15 
-20 LVNGDF
+20 
-26 FMNNLKFLLKLS
+26 MNNLKFLLKLS

-44 LIIAALFSII
+44 LIISAMFSII
-54 STTLSAIPYILVY
+54 STTLSAIPYLLVY
-67 RIILEL
+67 SIILEL
-73 FNDKIDY
+73 FNREISYNK
-80 RNIQSLV
+80 IQSLV
-87 FKAIFFIILGVAAR
+87 FIAILFIILGVVAS
-101 ILSGI
+101 ILSGV

-123 IEHMSGLNMGFF
+123 IEHMSKLNMGFF
-135 KKSMTGKLKKIINE
+135 KKNMTGKLKKIINE

-164 LSSAFVTPLIFFG
+164 LSSAFATPLIFLG
-177 IMLYFNWKL
+177 IMFYFNWQL

-191 IPVILGILA
+191 IPIILGILA

-208 TGKVDHFY
+208 MGKVDHFY

-252 TQEYADYWVELTEL
+252 TQEYADYWIELTEL

-277 VDTGMLFIIPI
+277 VDTGLLFIIPI

-293 LNSRITVPVYILFLL
+293 LNGKITISVYILFLL
-308 MSTIFLNSLK
+308 MSTIFLNSLRT
-318 SLFELSQNLSFLLK
+318 LFELSESLSFLLK
-332 GMEKIIEIFDEKEQA
+332 GMEKIIEIFNEKEQK
-347 SGNIKFPQNFS
+347 SGNIFFPEHFS
-358 QGLKYENITF
+358 ESLKYENVTF
-368 AYNKAKVIND
+368 AYNKAKVINN
-378 FTLNIRAGTTTAL
+378 FTLTIRAGTTTAL

-397 GKTTIGLLAGRFWDT
+397 GKTTIGLLAGRFWDIE
-412 DEGKITIDGINIKDI
+412 EGKITIDGTDIKDI

-448 TIYENILMGKNY
+448 AIYENIIMGKNY
-460 TRDEVE
+460 TREEVE

-478 MSLPDKYETKIGE
+478 MSLPDRYETKIGE
-491 GGIKLSGGE
+491 GGVKLSGGE

-560 DNIVFMN
+560 DNIVFMK
-567 KGKIMEQGT
+567 KGQITEQGT
-576 HDELLKN
+576 HEELLRN

-594 NEEKQEN
+594 NENDLEKEVTE

>member
-191 IPVILGILA
+191 IPIILGILA

-208 TGKVDHFY
+208 MGKVDHFY

-242 AKSFKDYRDN
+242 TKSFKDYRDN
-252 TQEYADYWVELTEL
+252 TQEYANYWVELTEL

-288 GGIML
+288 GGIIL

-332 GMEKIIEIFDEKEQA
+332 GMEKIIEIFDEKEQT

>member
-1 MRYNFSRKYFDYQN
+1 
-15 IKKSL
+15 
-20 LVNGDF
+20 
-26 FMNNLKFLLKLS
+26 MNNLKFLLKLS

-44 LIIAALFSII
+44 LIVSAMFSII
-54 STTLSAIPYILVY
+54 STTLSAIPYLLVY
-67 RIILEL
+67 SIILEI
-73 FNDKIDY
+73 FNREISYNKIK
-80 RNIQSLV
+80 SLV
-87 FKAIFFIILGVAAR
+87 FIAILFIILGVVAR

-106 FSHISA
+106 FSHVSA

-123 IEHMSGLNMGFF
+123 IEHMSKLNMGFF
-135 KKSMTGKLKKIINE
+135 KKNMTGKLKKIINE

-164 LSSAFVTPLIFFG
+164 LSSAFATPLIFLG
-177 IMLYFNWKL
+177 IMFYFNWQL

-191 IPVILGILA
+191 IPIILGILA

-208 TGKVDHFY
+208 MGKVDHFY

-252 TQEYADYWVELTEL
+252 TQEYADYWIELTEL

-277 VDTGMLFIIPI
+277 VDTGLLFIIPI

-293 LNSRITVPVYILFLL
+293 LNGKITISVYILFLL
-308 MSTIFLNSLK
+308 MSTIFLNSLRT
-318 SLFELSQNLSFLLK
+318 LFELSESLSFLLK
-332 GMEKIIEIFDEKEQA
+332 GMEKIIEIFNEKEQK
-347 SGNIKFPQNFS
+347 SGDISFPQHFS
-358 QGLKYENITF
+358 ESLKYENVTF
-368 AYNKAKVIND
+368 AYNKAKVINN
-378 FTLNIRAGTTTAL
+378 FTLTIRAGTTTAL

-397 GKTTIGLLAGRFWDT
+397 GKTTIGLLAGRFWDI
-412 DEGKITIDGINIKDI
+412 DEGKITIDGTDIKDI
-427 SYESLMDNVSFVF
+427 SYESLMDNISFVF

-448 TIYENILMGKNY
+448 TIYENIIMGKNY
-460 TRDEVE
+460 TREEVE

-478 MSLPDKYETKIGE
+478 MSLPDRYETKIGE

-500 KQRISIARAIL
+500 KQRISIARAII

-560 DNIVFMN
+560 DNIVFMK
-567 KGKIMEQGT
+567 KGQITEQGT
-576 HDELLKN
+576 HEELLRN

-594 NEEKQEN
+594 NENDLEKEVTE

>member
-1 MRYNFSRKYFDYQN
+1 
-15 IKKSL
+15 
-20 LVNGDF
+20 
-26 FMNNLKFLLKLS
+26 MNNLKFLLKLS

-44 LIIAALFSII
+44 LIVSAMFSII
-54 STTLSAIPYILVY
+54 STTLSAIPYLLVY
-67 RIILEL
+67 SIILEI
-73 FNDKIDY
+73 FNREISYNKIK
-80 RNIQSLV
+80 SLV
-87 FKAIFFIILGVAAR
+87 FIAILFIILGVVAR

-123 IEHMSGLNMGFF
+123 TEHMSKLNMGFF
-135 KKSMTGKLKKIINE
+135 KKNMTGKLKKIINE

-164 LSSAFVTPLIFFG
+164 LSSAFATPLIFLG
-177 IMLYFNWKL
+177 IMFYFNWQL

-191 IPVILGILA
+191 IPIILGILA

-208 TGKVDHFY
+208 MGKVDHFY

-252 TQEYADYWVELTEL
+252 TQEYADYWIELTEL

-277 VDTGMLFIIPI
+277 VDTGLLFIIPI

-293 LNSRITVPVYILFLL
+293 LNGKITISVYILFLL
-308 MSTIFLNSLK
+308 MSTIFLNSLRT
-318 SLFELSQNLSFLLK
+318 LFELSESLSFLLK
-332 GMEKIIEIFDEKEQA
+332 GMEKIIEIFNEKEQK
-347 SGNIKFPQNFS
+347 SGNISFPEHFS
-358 QGLKYENITF
+358 ESLKYENVTF
-368 AYNKAKVIND
+368 AYNKAKVINN
-378 FTLNIRAGTTTAL
+378 FTLTIRAGTTTAL

-397 GKTTIGLLAGRFWDT
+397 GKTTIGLLAGRFWDI
-412 DEGKITIDGINIKDI
+412 DEGKITIDGTDIKDI
-427 SYESLMDNVSFVF
+427 SYESLMDNISFVF

-448 TIYENILMGKNY
+448 TIYENIIMGKNY
-460 TRDEVE
+460 TREEVE

-478 MSLPDKYETKIGE
+478 MSLPDRYETKIGE
-491 GGIKLSGGE
+491 GGVKLSGGE
-500 KQRISIARAIL
+500 KQRISIARAII

-560 DNIVFMN
+560 DNIVFMK
-567 KGKIMEQGT
+567 KGQITEQGT
-576 HDELLKN
+576 HEELLRN

-594 NEEKQEN
+594 NENDLEKEVTE

>member
-1 MRYNFSRKYFDYQN
+1 
-15 IKKSL
+15 
-20 LVNGDF
+20 
-26 FMNNLKFLLKLS
+26 MNNLKFLLKLS

-44 LIIAALFSII
+44 LIISAMFSII
-54 STTLSAIPYILVY
+54 STTLSAIPYLLVY
-67 RIILEL
+67 SIILEL
-73 FNDKIDY
+73 FNREISYNK
-80 RNIQSLV
+80 IQSLV
-87 FKAIFFIILGVAAR
+87 FIAILFIILGVVAR
-101 ILSGI
+101 ILSGV

-123 IEHMSGLNMGFF
+123 IEHMSKLNMGFF
-135 KKSMTGKLKKIINE
+135 KKNMTGKLKKIINE

-164 LSSAFVTPLIFFG
+164 LSSAFATPLIFLG
-177 IMLYFNWKL
+177 IMFYFNWQL

-191 IPVILGILA
+191 IPIILGILA

-208 TGKVDHFY
+208 MGKVDHFY

-252 TQEYADYWVELTEL
+252 TQEYADYWIELTEL

-277 VDTGMLFIIPI
+277 VDTGLLFIIPI

-293 LNSRITVPVYILFLL
+293 LNDKITISVYILFLL
-308 MSTIFLNSLK
+308 MSTIFLNSLRT
-318 SLFELSQNLSFLLK
+318 LFELSESLSVLLK
-332 GMEKIIEIFDEKEQA
+332 GMEKIIEIFNEKEQKL
-347 SGNIKFPQNFS
+347 GDIFFPEHFS
-358 QGLKYENITF
+358 ESLKYENVTF
-368 AYNKAKVIND
+368 AYNKAKVINN
-378 FTLNIRAGTTTAL
+378 FTLTIRAGTTTAL

-397 GKTTIGLLAGRFWDT
+397 GKTTIGLLAGRFWDI
-412 DEGKITIDGINIKDI
+412 DEGKITIDGTDIKDI

-448 TIYENILMGKNY
+448 TIYENIIMGKNY
-460 TRDEVE
+460 TREEVE

-478 MSLPDKYETKIGE
+478 MSLPDRYETKIGE
-491 GGIKLSGGE
+491 GGVKLSGGE

-560 DNIVFMN
+560 DNIVFMK
-567 KGKIMEQGT
+567 KGQITEQGT
-576 HDELLKN
+576 HEELLRN

-594 NEEKQEN
+594 NENDLEKEVTE

>member
-1 MRYNFSRKYFDYQN
+1 
-15 IKKSL
+15 
-20 LVNGDF
+20 
-26 FMNNLKFLLKLS
+26 MNNLKFLLKLS

-44 LIIAALFSII
+44 LIISAMFSII
-54 STTLSAIPYILVY
+54 STTLSAIPYLLVY
-67 RIILEL
+67 SIILEL
-73 FNDKIDY
+73 FNKEISY
-80 RNIQSLV
+80 NKIQSLV
-87 FKAIFFIILGVAAR
+87 FIAILFIILGVVAR
-101 ILSGI
+101 ILSGV

-123 IEHMSGLNMGFF
+123 IEHMSKLNMGFF
-135 KKSMTGKLKKIINE
+135 KKNMTGKLKKIINE

-164 LSSAFVTPLIFFG
+164 LSSAFATPLIFLG
-177 IMLYFNWKL
+177 IMFYFNWQL

-191 IPVILGILA
+191 IPIILGILA

-208 TGKVDHFY
+208 MGKVDHFY
-216 KLVAKLNSTIME
+216 KLVTKLNSTIME

-242 AKSFKDYRDN
+242 AKSFKDYRNN
-252 TQEYADYWVELTEL
+252 TQEYADYWIELTEL

-277 VDTGMLFIIPI
+277 LDTGLLFIIPI

-293 LNSRITVPVYILFLL
+293 LNGKITISVYILFLL

-318 SLFELSQNLSFLLK
+318 TLFELSESLSFLLK
-332 GMEKIIEIFDEKEQA
+332 GMEKIIEIFNEKEQK
-347 SGNIKFPQNFS
+347 SGDISFPEHFS
-358 QGLKYENITF
+358 ESLKYENVTF
-368 AYNKAKVIND
+368 AYNKAKVINN
-378 FTLNIRAGTTTAL
+378 FTLTIRAGTTTAL

-397 GKTTIGLLAGRFWDT
+397 GKTTIGLLAGRLWDT
-412 DEGKITIDGINIKDI
+412 EEGKITIDGTDIKDI
-427 SYESLMDNVSFVF
+427 SYESLVDNISFVF

-448 TIYENILMGKNY
+448 TIYENIIMGKNY
-460 TRDEVE
+460 TREEVE

-478 MSLPDKYETKIGE
+478 MSLPDRYETKIGE

-560 DNIVFMN
+560 DNIVFMK
-567 KGKIMEQGT
+567 KGQITEQGT
-576 HDELLKN
+576 HEELLRNKG
-583 RADYWHLWSLY
+583 DYWHLWSLY
-594 NEEKQEN
+594 NENDLEKEVTE

>member
-1 MRYNFSRKYFDYQN
+1 
-15 IKKSL
+15 
-20 LVNGDF
+20 
-26 FMNNLKFLLKLS
+26 MNNLKFLLKLS

-44 LIIAALFSII
+44 LIISAMFSII
-54 STTLSAIPYILVY
+54 STTLSAIPYLLVY
-67 RIILEL
+67 SIILEL
-73 FNDKIDY
+73 FNREISYNK
-80 RNIQSLV
+80 IQSLV
-87 FKAIFFIILGVAAR
+87 FIAILFIILGVVAR

-123 IEHMSGLNMGFF
+123 IEHMSKLNMGFF
-135 KKSMTGKLKKIINE
+135 KKNMTGKLKKIINE

-164 LSSAFVTPLIFFG
+164 LSSAFATPLIFLG
-177 IMLYFNWKL
+177 IMFYFNWQL

-191 IPVILGILA
+191 IPIILGILA

-208 TGKVDHFY
+208 MGKVDHFY
-216 KLVAKLNSTIME
+216 KLVTKLNSTIME

-252 TQEYADYWVELTEL
+252 TQEYADYWIELTEL

-277 VDTGMLFIIPI
+277 LDTGLLFIIPI

-293 LNSRITVPVYILFLL
+293 LNGKITISVYILFLL

-318 SLFELSQNLSFLLK
+318 TLFELSESLSFLLK
-332 GMEKIIEIFDEKEQA
+332 GMEKIIEIFNEKEQK
-347 SGNIKFPQNFS
+347 SGDISFPEHFS
-358 QGLKYENITF
+358 ESLKYENVTF
-368 AYNKAKVIND
+368 AYNKAKVINN
-378 FTLNIRAGTTTAL
+378 FTLTIRAGTTTAL

-397 GKTTIGLLAGRFWDT
+397 GKTTIGLLAGRFWDI
-412 DEGKITIDGINIKDI
+412 DEGKITIDGTDIKDI

-448 TIYENILMGKNY
+448 TIYENIIMGKNY
-460 TRDEVE
+460 TREEVE

-478 MSLPDKYETKIGE
+478 MSLPDRYETKIGE
-491 GGIKLSGGE
+491 GGVKLSGGE

-560 DNIVFMN
+560 DNIVFMK
-567 KGKIMEQGT
+567 KGQITEQGT
-576 HDELLKN
+576 HEELLRNKG
-583 RADYWHLWSLY
+583 DYWHLWSLY
-594 NEEKQEN
+594 NENDLEKEVAE

>member
-1 MRYNFSRKYFDYQN
+1 
-15 IKKSL
+15 
-20 LVNGDF
+20 
-26 FMNNLKFLLKLS
+26 MNNLKFLLKLS

-44 LIIAALFSII
+44 LIVSAMFSII
-54 STTLSAIPYILVY
+54 STTLSVIPYLLVY
-67 RIILEL
+67 SIILEL
-73 FNDKIDY
+73 FNREISYNK
-80 RNIQSLV
+80 IQSLV
-87 FKAIFFIILGVAAR
+87 FIAILFIILGVVAR

-123 IEHMSGLNMGFF
+123 IEHMSKLNMGFF
-135 KKSMTGKLKKIINE
+135 KKNMTGKLKKIINE

-164 LSSAFVTPLIFFG
+164 LSSAFATPLIFLG
-177 IMLYFNWKL
+177 IMFYFNWQL

-191 IPVILGILA
+191 IPIILGILA

-208 TGKVDHFY
+208 MGKVDHFY

-252 TQEYADYWVELTEL
+252 TQEYADYWIELTEL

-277 VDTGMLFIIPI
+277 VDTGLLFIIPI

-293 LNSRITVPVYILFLL
+293 LNGKITISVYILFLL
-308 MSTIFLNSLK
+308 MSTIFLNSLRT
-318 SLFELSQNLSFLLK
+318 LFELSESLSFLLK
-332 GMEKIIEIFDEKEQA
+332 GMEKIIEIFNEKEQK
-347 SGNIKFPQNFS
+347 SGNISFPEHFS
-358 QGLKYENITF
+358 ESLKYENVTF
-368 AYNKAKVIND
+368 AYNKAKVINN
-378 FTLNIRAGTTTAL
+378 FTLTIRAGTTTAL

-397 GKTTIGLLAGRFWDT
+397 GKTTIGLLAGRFWDI
-412 DEGKITIDGINIKDI
+412 DEGKITIDGTDIKDI

-448 TIYENILMGKNY
+448 TIYENIIMGKNY
-460 TRDEVE
+460 TREEVE

-478 MSLPDKYETKIGE
+478 MSLPDRYETKIGE

-539 TLLKGKTALIIAHRL
+539 TLLRGKTALIIAHRL

-560 DNIVFMN
+560 DNIVFMK
-567 KGKIMEQGT
+567 KGQITEQGT
-576 HDELLKN
+576 HEELLRN

-594 NEEKQEN
+594 NENDLEKEVTE

>member
-1 MRYNFSRKYFDYQN
+1 
-15 IKKSL
+15 
-20 LVNGDF
+20 
-26 FMNNLKFLLKLS
+26 MNNLKFLLKLS

-44 LIIAALFSII
+44 LIVSAMFSII
-54 STTLSAIPYILVY
+54 STTLSAIPYLLVY
-67 RIILEL
+67 SIILEI
-73 FNDKIDY
+73 FNKEISYNKIK
-80 RNIQSLV
+80 SLV
-87 FKAIFFIILGVAAR
+87 FIAILFIILGVAAR

-123 IEHMSGLNMGFF
+123 IEHMSKLNMGFF
-135 KKSMTGKLKKIINE
+135 KKNMTGKLKKIINE

-164 LSSAFVTPLIFFG
+164 LSSAFATPLIFLG
-177 IMLYFNWKL
+177 IMFYFNWRL

-191 IPVILGILA
+191 IPIILGILA

-208 TGKVDHFY
+208 MGKVDHFY

-252 TQEYADYWVELTEL
+252 TQEYADYWIELTEL

-277 VDTGMLFIIPI
+277 LDTGLLFIIPI

-293 LNSRITVPVYILFLL
+293 LNGKITISVYILFLL
-308 MSTIFLNSLK
+308 MSTIFLNSLRT
-318 SLFELSQNLSFLLK
+318 LFELSESLSFLLK
-332 GMEKIIEIFDEKEQA
+332 GMEKIIEIFNEKEQK
-347 SGNIKFPQNFS
+347 SGNISFPEHFS
-358 QGLKYENITF
+358 ESLKYENVTF
-368 AYNKAKVIND
+368 AYNKAKVINN
-378 FTLNIRAGTTTAL
+378 FTLTIRAGTTTAL

-397 GKTTIGLLAGRFWDT
+397 GKTTIGLLAGRFWDI
-412 DEGKITIDGINIKDI
+412 DEGKITIDGTDIKDI
-427 SYESLMDNVSFVF
+427 SYESLMDNISFVF

-448 TIYENILMGKNY
+448 TIYENIIMGKNY
-460 TRDEVE
+460 TREEVE

-478 MSLPDKYETKIGE
+478 MSLPDRYETKIGE

-560 DNIVFMN
+560 DNIVFMK
-567 KGKIMEQGT
+567 KGQITEQGT
-576 HDELLKN
+576 HEELLRN

-594 NEEKQEN
+594 NENDLEKEVTE

>member
-1 MRYNFSRKYFDYQN
+1 
-15 IKKSL
+15 
-20 LVNGDF
+20 
-26 FMNNLKFLLKLS
+26 MNNLKFLLKLS

-44 LIIAALFSII
+44 LIISAMFSII
-54 STTLSAIPYILVY
+54 STTLSAIPYLLVY
-67 RIILEL
+67 SIILEL
-73 FNDKIDY
+73 FNREISYNK
-80 RNIQSLV
+80 IQSLV
-87 FKAIFFIILGVAAR
+87 FIAILFIILGVVAR

-123 IEHMSGLNMGFF
+123 IEHMSKLNMGFF
-135 KKSMTGKLKKIINE
+135 KKNMTGKLKKIINE

-164 LSSAFVTPLIFFG
+164 LSSAFATPLIFLG
-177 IMLYFNWKL
+177 IMFYFNWQL

-191 IPVILGILA
+191 IPIILGILA

-208 TGKVDHFY
+208 MGKVDHFY

-252 TQEYADYWVELTEL
+252 TQEYADYWIELTEL

-277 VDTGMLFIIPI
+277 VDTGLLFIIPI

-293 LNSRITVPVYILFLL
+293 LNGKITISVYILFLL
-308 MSTIFLNSLK
+308 MSTIFLNSLRT
-318 SLFELSQNLSFLLK
+318 LFELSESLSFLLK
-332 GMEKIIEIFDEKEQA
+332 GMEKIIEIFNEKEQK
-347 SGNIKFPQNFS
+347 SGNISFPEHFS
-358 QGLKYENITF
+358 ESLKYENVTF
-368 AYNKAKVIND
+368 AYNKAKVINN
-378 FTLNIRAGTTTAL
+378 FTLTIRAGTTTAL

-397 GKTTIGLLAGRFWDT
+397 GKTTIGLLAGRFWDI
-412 DEGKITIDGINIKDI
+412 DEGKITIDGTDIKDI
-427 SYESLMDNVSFVF
+427 SYESLMDNISFVF

-448 TIYENILMGKNY
+448 TIYENIIMGKNY
-460 TRDEVE
+460 TREEVE

-478 MSLPDKYETKIGE
+478 MSLPDRYETKIGE

-534 QSALK
+534 QAALK

-560 DNIVFMN
+560 DNIVFMK
-567 KGKIMEQGT
+567 KGQITEQGT
-576 HDELLKN
+576 HEELLRNK
-583 RADYWHLWSLY
+583 ADYWHLWSLY
-594 NEEKQEN
+594 NENDLEKEVTE

>member
-1 MRYNFSRKYFDYQN
+1 
-15 IKKSL
+15 
-20 LVNGDF
+20 
-26 FMNNLKFLLKLS
+26 MNNLKFLLKLS

-44 LIIAALFSII
+44 LIVSAMFSII
-54 STTLSAIPYILVY
+54 STTLSAIPYLLVY
-67 RIILEL
+67 SIILEI
-73 FNDKIDY
+73 FNREISYNKIK
-80 RNIQSLV
+80 SLV
-87 FKAIFFIILGVAAR
+87 FIAILFIILGVVAR

-123 IEHMSGLNMGFF
+123 IEHMSKLNMGFF
-135 KKSMTGKLKKIINE
+135 KKNMTGKLKKIINE

-164 LSSAFVTPLIFFG
+164 LSSAFATPLIFLG
-177 IMLYFNWKL
+177 IMFYFNWQL

-191 IPVILGILA
+191 IPIILGILA

-208 TGKVDHFY
+208 MGKVDHFY

-252 TQEYADYWVELTEL
+252 TQEYADYWIELTEL

-277 VDTGMLFIIPI
+277 VDTGLLFIIPI

-293 LNSRITVPVYILFLL
+293 LNGKITISVYILFLL
-308 MSTIFLNSLK
+308 MSTIFLNSLRT
-318 SLFELSQNLSFLLK
+318 LFELSESLSFLLK
-332 GMEKIIEIFDEKEQA
+332 GMEKIIEIFNEREQE
-347 SGNIKFPQNFS
+347 SGNTSFPEHFS
-358 QGLKYENITF
+358 ESLKYENVTF
-368 AYNKAKVIND
+368 AYNKAKVINN
-378 FTLNIRAGTTTAL
+378 FTLTIRAGTTTAL

-397 GKTTIGLLAGRFWDT
+397 GKTTIGLLAGRFWDI
-412 DEGKITIDGINIKDI
+412 DEGKITIDGTDIKDI

-448 TIYENILMGKNY
+448 TIYENIIMGKNY
-460 TRDEVE
+460 TREEVE

-478 MSLPDKYETKIGE
+478 MSLPDRYETKIGE

-560 DNIVFMN
+560 DNIVFMK
-567 KGKIMEQGT
+567 KGQITEQGT
-576 HDELLKN
+576 HEELLRN

-594 NEEKQEN
+594 NENDLEKEVTE

>member
-1 MRYNFSRKYFDYQN
+1 
-15 IKKSL
+15 
-20 LVNGDF
+20 
-26 FMNNLKFLLKLS
+26 MNNLKFLLKLS

-44 LIIAALFSII
+44 LIISAMFSII
-54 STTLSAIPYILVY
+54 STTLSAIPYLLVY
-67 RIILEL
+67 SIILEL
-73 FNDKIDY
+73 FNREISYNK
-80 RNIQSLV
+80 IQSLV
-87 FKAIFFIILGVAAR
+87 FIAILFIILGVVAR

-123 IEHMSGLNMGFF
+123 IEHMSKLNMGFF
-135 KKSMTGKLKKIINE
+135 KKNMTGKLKKIINE

-164 LSSAFVTPLIFFG
+164 LSSAFATPLIFLG
-177 IMLYFNWKL
+177 IMFYFNWQL

-191 IPVILGILA
+191 IPIILGILA

-208 TGKVDHFY
+208 MGKVDHFY

-252 TQEYADYWVELTEL
+252 TQEYADYWIELTEL

-277 VDTGMLFIIPI
+277 VDTGLLFIIPI

-293 LNSRITVPVYILFLL
+293 LNDKITISVYILFLL
-308 MSTIFLNSLK
+308 MSTIFLNSLRT
-318 SLFELSQNLSFLLK
+318 LFELSESLSFLLK
-332 GMEKIIEIFDEKEQA
+332 GMEKIIEIFNEKEQK
-347 SGNIKFPQNFS
+347 SGNISFPEHFS
-358 QGLKYENITF
+358 ESLKYENVTF
-368 AYNKAKVIND
+368 AYNKAKVINN
-378 FTLNIRAGTTTAL
+378 FTLTIRAGTTTAL

-397 GKTTIGLLAGRFWDT
+397 GKTTIGLLAGRFWDI
-412 DEGKITIDGINIKDI
+412 DEGKITIDGTDIKDI

-448 TIYENILMGKNY
+448 TIYENIIMGKNY
-460 TRDEVE
+460 TREEVE

-478 MSLPDKYETKIGE
+478 MSLPDRYETKIGE
-491 GGIKLSGGE
+491 GGVKLSGGE

-560 DNIVFMN
+560 DNIVFMK
-567 KGKIMEQGT
+567 KGQITEQGT
-576 HDELLKN
+576 HEELLRN

-594 NEEKQEN
+594 NENDLEKEVTE

>member
-1 MRYNFSRKYFDYQN
+1 
-15 IKKSL
+15 
-20 LVNGDF
+20 
-26 FMNNLKFLLKLS
+26 MNNLKFLLKLS

-44 LIIAALFSII
+44 LIISAMFSII
-54 STTLSAIPYILVY
+54 STTLSAIPYLLVY
-67 RIILEL
+67 SIILEL
-73 FNDKIDY
+73 FNREISYNK
-80 RNIQSLV
+80 IQSLV
-87 FKAIFFIILGVAAR
+87 FIAILFIILGVVAR
-101 ILSGI
+101 ILSGV

-123 IEHMSGLNMGFF
+123 IEHMSKLNMGFF
-135 KKSMTGKLKKIINE
+135 KKNMTGKLKKIINE

-164 LSSAFVTPLIFFG
+164 LSSAFATPLIFLG
-177 IMLYFNWKL
+177 IMFYFNWQL

-191 IPVILGILA
+191 IPIILGILA

-208 TGKVDHFY
+208 MGKVDHFY

-252 TQEYADYWVELTEL
+252 TQEYADYWIELTEL

-277 VDTGMLFIIPI
+277 VDTGLLFIIPI

-293 LNSRITVPVYILFLL
+293 LNGKITISVYILFLL
-308 MSTIFLNSLK
+308 MSTIFLNSLRT
-318 SLFELSQNLSFLLK
+318 LFELSESLSVLLK
-332 GMEKIIEIFDEKEQA
+332 GMEKIIEIFNEKEQK
-347 SGNIKFPQNFS
+347 SGNISFPEHFS
-358 QGLKYENITF
+358 ESLKYENVTF
-368 AYNKAKVIND
+368 AYNKAKVINN
-378 FTLNIRAGTTTAL
+378 FTLTIRAGTTTAL

-397 GKTTIGLLAGRFWDT
+397 GKTTIGLLAGRFWDI
-412 DEGKITIDGINIKDI
+412 DEGKITIDGTDIKDI
-427 SYESLMDNVSFVF
+427 SYESLMDNISFVF

-448 TIYENILMGKNY
+448 TIYENIIMGKNY
-460 TRDEVE
+460 THEEVE

-478 MSLPDKYETKIGE
+478 MSLPDRYETKIGE
-491 GGIKLSGGE
+491 GGVKLSGGE

-534 QSALK
+534 QAALK

-560 DNIVFMN
+560 DNIVFMK
-567 KGKIMEQGT
+567 KGQITEQGT
-576 HDELLKN
+576 HEELLRN

-594 NEEKQEN
+594 NENDLEKEVTE